1 MALREIVRSKSRSEL
16 LSELAT
22 FILTLVLSAFLLR
35 LMWNRSLVPH
45 ISVLKPIA
53 TLGDA
58 FLLSISLSVL
68 KCC

>member
-1 MALREIVRSKSRSEL
+1 MALKEVVQSKSRREL
-16 LSELAT
+16 LSELVT
-22 FILTLVLSAFLLR
+22 FLLTLVLSSFLLR

-45 ISVLKPIA
+45 VSVLKPIS

-58 FLLSISLSVL
+58 FLLSMSLSVL

>member
-1 MALREIVRSKSRSEL
+1 MALREVVRSKSRNEM

-45 ISVLKPIA
+45 ISTLKPIA
-53 TLGDA
+53 GLSDA

>member
-1 MALREIVRSKSRSEL
+1 MALREVVRSKSRNEL

-22 FILTLVLSAFLLR
+22 FVLTLVLSAFLLR

-45 ISVLKPIA
+45 ISVLKPIG
-53 TLGDA
+53 TLADA
-58 FLLSISLSVL
+58 FLLSMSLSVL